1 MKNMLR
7 LDTVHKTC
15 LTTTKAIKTP
25 TDVREHL
32 SARFST
38 EAWQND
44 HKCGA
49 INRIEIL
56 EATLGAI
63 ERPRIEEEF
72 ESIPGL
78 RKSFGFLS
86 ISDGRVN
93 HREFD
98 CWCHSCIMAG
108 GHSLGTMDCD
118 SIISTCINA
127 GKKAHKWYQ
136 CDVARKDVCGVAG
149 RRVSAQHEGHKLVA
163 RLNPGSYVAVQNRE
177 VNNTDP
183 YWVGITLD
191 SGDGTC
197 VIKKNLGR
205 TEKIQ
210 GMTFTR
216 GDYAV
221 AVRWLARDDADSK
234 RLTFLSADHDAPA
247 AQEVFNSTEL
257 RCIDLNM
264 TEQKCLAPAGRLTR
278 SGRVAPRE
286 KRFVLSGEEESVILN
301 ACW

>member
-1 MKNMLR
+1 MVPVR
-7 LDTVHKTC
+7 RGPQRCVRSGRTASEC
-15 LTTTKAIKTP
+15 TTRGT
-25 TDVREHL
+25 
-32 SARFST
+32 
-38 EAWQND
+38 Q
-44 HKCGA
+44 
-49 INRIEIL
+49 
-56 EATLGAI
+56 
-63 ERPRIEEEF
+63 
-72 ESIPGL
+72 
-78 RKSFGFLS
+78 
-86 ISDGRVN
+86 
-93 HREFD
+93 
-98 CWCHSCIMAG
+98 AG
-108 GHSLGTMDCD
+108 GQIESW
-118 SIISTCINA
+118 II
-127 GKKAHKWYQ
+127 Y
-136 CDVARKDVCGVAG
+136 
-149 RRVSAQHEGHKLVA
+149 
-163 RLNPGSYVAVQNRE
+163 YVAVQNRE